1 MRKLSPILVFV
12 LFASVTVVLWR
23 VQVDH
28 YRQLVVRHVQSTAEL
43 AGIRIGSLM
52 DSREATLELLAARW
66 VEDEKHDFSHKRF
79 LDFARLIFKNYPGF
93 SCILLADANGAIRYA
108 FPQKAE
114 ADRLGKKI
122 TYIPGHKVSP
132 CFDLLSGRKGFR
144 IVLPL
149 LNEGKSQ
156 GYLCGEFN
164 VEELIDYS
172 MPGKFMG
179 DFVVDIDDQ
188 GQSIFHYGKKDLPAS
203 GISSKRE
210 IAIGDRKWLLTMTS
224 NHALYASEAPHEVS
238 FLVFGIILSAILSLL
253 FYQLLQRMEAYRI
266 SRDLALDEISE
277 RKRVEAVLQEKEKR
291 LKELVGEL
299 SEKNTEL
306 ESFVYTISHD
316 LKTPIVTIGG
326 FIGALRED
334 FGEAIPKEAES
345 YLDYM
350 SGAGRKMEA
359 LIGDLLELSRIGR
372 LVGKRT
378 MLPFGE
384 IVEEAIETLRP
395 NIESRGI
402 RITVRENLPKA
413 YCERNRMV
421 QVMYNLINNAI
432 KYIGEDNKNPFIEIG
447 TEKQNDQCVFF
458 IRDNGIGIEKKFFE
472 KIFRIFERLPS
483 ARKKEGTGV
492 GLAIVKRI
500 IEYHAGRIWV
510 ESELGQGTTFFF
522 TIGEKDV

>member
-1 MRKLSPILVFV
+1 MRKFSPILVFV
-12 LFASVTVVLWR
+12 FFASVTIVLWR

-28 YRQLVVRHVQSTAEL
+28 YRQLVVRHVQSATEI
-43 AGIRIGSLM
+43 AGIRIGSIM
-52 DSREATLELLAARW
+52 NANEATLGLLAARW
-66 VEDEKHDFSHKRF
+66 VEDEGHDFSYKRF
-79 LDFARLIFKNYPGF
+79 SDFARAIFKNYPGF
-93 SCILLADANGAIRYA
+93 SSVFLADTSGVIRYV

-122 TYIPGHKVSP
+122 TYVPGHKVSP
-132 CFDLLSGRKGFR
+132 CFDLSSGRKGFR

-149 LNEGKSQ
+149 VSGGKLQ

-164 VEELIDYS
+164 IEDLINYA
-172 MPGKFMG
+172 MPGKFIG

-188 GQSIFHYGKKDLPAS
+188 GQRIFHYGKKDLPTS
-203 GISSKRE
+203 RISSKRE
-210 IAIGDRKWLLTMTS
+210 IAIGDRKWLLTMAG
-224 NHALYASEAPHEVS
+224 NHTLYADDTPHEVWV
-238 FLVFGIILSAILSLL
+238 LVFGIILSAILSLL

-291 LKELVGEL
+291 LKELVSEL

-334 FGEAIPKEAES
+334 FGAAIPKEAES

-359 LIGDLLELSRIGR
+359 LIDDLLELSRIGR
-372 LVGKRT
+372 MVAKRT
-378 MLPFGE
+378 TLPFGE
-384 IVEEAIETLRP
+384 IVEEAVETLRP
-395 NIESRGI
+395 NIEGRGI
-402 RITVRENLPKA
+402 RINVQENLPRA
-413 YCERNRMV
+413 YCEKNRMV
-421 QVMYNLINNAI
+421 QVMYNLINNAV
-432 KYIGEDNKNPFIEIG
+432 KYMGEDNKSPCIEIG
-447 TEKQNDQCVFF
+447 AQKQNERCVFF
-458 IRDNGIGIEKKFFE
+458 VRDNGIGIEKRFFE

-500 IEYHAGRIWV
+500 IEHHGGRIWLD
-510 ESELGQGTTFFF
+510 SELGRGTTFFF
-522 TIGEKDV
+522 TIGEKDL